1 MPVKINVEEE
11 LGLKRPITIKVTQK
25 NYRKTL
31 KFQKKM
37 LHLQITNTKQYE
49 KEKAAEQERQAK
61 IDAGEVVEED
71 EVDDLAY
78 YEELEKSFDELDK
91 AQEEQ
96 VEYISDVL
104 YLSEPNVEKL
114 DDMEIDELQKFAQKV
129 IAKVMGI
136 EPEEAKPEDTGLAD

>member
-1 MPVKINVEEE
+1 
-11 LGLKRPITIKVTQK
+11 
-25 NYRKTL
+25 
-31 KFQKKM
+31 M

-104 YLSEPNVEKL
+104 HLSEPNVEKL